1 VHDAQAHRPREA
13 GTEKNSQPEE
23 PNLDNPVSL
32 RRDGNIAIIT
42 IDNPPVN
49 ALRHGVR
56 KGIQD
61 CVIAARD
68 DASVEA
74 IILTGAGRTFVAGAD
89 ITEFGKP
96 PQAPSLI
103 DVIATLDEVKKPTI
117 AAVHGTPLGGGLELT
132 MGCHYRVA
140 AASTRLGLPEI
151 KLGLIP
157 GAGGTQ
163 RLPRLVGIEK
173 AVPMILSGDP
183 IPAKDA
189 LATGLVDE
197 IIEGDLVAGAIAFA
211 KKVLAEKWPLVRVK
225 DREDKLKE
233 VRANPAKFDEIVA
246 QHAKKTRGLH
256 APAAAIEAIKMT
268 LDTPIDEA
276 QKKERDLFM
285 KLVVGD
291 QSKAQRH
298 IFFAEREAAKVPG
311 IGKDTA
317 AREIK
322 RAAVIGAGTMGGGI
336 AMNFANAGIPVT
348 IIENN
353 DEALKRGMATIE
365 KNYAT
370 SVQRGSLREE
380 DKAKRLALFNPST
393 DLNSLKDAD
402 IVIEAIFENMP
413 VKKELFGKIDKI
425 AKPGA
430 VLATNTSYLD
440 VNEIA
445 QSTSRVKD
453 VVGMHFFSPANVM
466 KLLEI
471 VRGKDTAP
479 DVLQTAMTVGRTI
492 KKVPVVVGVCHGF
505 VGNRM
510 LSARG
515 IESEKLLL
523 EGALPQDVDGALTEF
538 GFPMGPFAMGDLAGL
553 DVGWRSRKERGVRNE
568 ITDTLAEQGRYGQ
581 KTGKG
586 FYLYEGRSSRPDPE
600 VEKLIVDASVRMG
613 VKRRNV
619 SKEEIIERLIYP
631 MVNEGA
637 RILEEGIATRSGD
650 IDVVWLYGYGFPA
663 WRGGPMHW
671 ADTVGLKKIRDRLKE
686 LAKETGDKRHEP
698 AALLNKLADEG
709 GTFASVG
716 AAKAA

>member
-1 VHDAQAHRPREA
+1 MTD
-13 GTEKNSQPEE
+13 
-23 PNLDNPVSL
+23 PVSM
-32 RRDGNIAIIT
+32 RRDGNVAIIT

-49 ALRHGVR
+49 ALRHAVR
-56 KGIQD
+56 KGILD
-61 CVIAARD
+61 NVVAARD

-74 IILTGAGRTFVAGAD
+74 IVLTGAGRTFVAGAD

-96 PQAPSLI
+96 PQSPHLI
-103 DVIATLDEVKKPTI
+103 EVISVLDDVKKPTI

-132 MGCHYRVA
+132 MGCHFRVA
-140 AASTRLGLPEI
+140 APSTRLGLPEI

-173 AVPMILSGDP
+173 ALPMILSGDP
-183 IPAKDA
+183 ISAKDA
-189 LATGLVDE
+189 LAAGLVDE
-197 IIEGDLVAGAIAFA
+197 IIDGDLVAGAVAFA
-211 KKVLAEKWPLVRVK
+211 RKVLAEKRPLRRVK
-225 DREDKLKE
+225 DRDEKLNE
-233 VRANPAKFDEIVA
+233 IRANPAKFDEIVA

-256 APAAAIEAIKMT
+256 APAAAIEAIRLT

-276 QKKERDLFM
+276 QKKERDLFL
-285 KLVVGD
+285 KLVVGE
-291 QSKAQRH
+291 QSKSQRH
-298 IFFAEREAAKVPG
+298 IFFAEREAGKVPG
-311 IGKDTA
+311 IGKDVA
-317 AREIK
+317 PREIK
-322 RAAVIGAGTMGGGI
+322 KAAVIGAGTMGGGI
-336 AMNFANAGIPVT
+336 AMNFANVGIPVT
-348 IIENN
+348 IIEN
-353 DEALKRGMATIE
+353 DEAALKRGMATIE
-365 KNYAT
+365 KNYQT
-370 SVQRGSLREE
+370 SVQRGSLRP
-380 DKAKRLALFNPST
+380 DDLGKRLALFTPTT
-393 DLNSLKDAD
+393 DLNAIKDAD
-402 IVIEAIFENMP
+402 IVIEAVFENMP
-413 VKKELFGKIDKI
+413 IKKELFAKLEKI

-445 QSTSRVKD
+445 QTTHRVPD

-479 DVLQTAMTVGRTI
+479 DVLATAMAVGRAI

-510 LSARG
+510 LSARS
-515 IESEKLLL
+515 IEAEKLLL

-538 GFPMGPFAMGDLAGL
+538 GFPMGPFAMSDLAGI

-568 ITDTLAEQGRYGQ
+568 IADTLAEQGRYGQ

-586 FYLYEGRSSRPDPE
+586 FYLYEGRSARPDPE
-600 VEKLIVDASVRMG
+600 VEKLIVDASVRLG
-613 VKRRNV
+613 VKRRPV

-637 RILEEGIATRSGD
+637 RILEEGIATRPGD
-650 IDVVWLYGYGFPA
+650 IDVIWLYGYGFPA

-671 ADTVGLKKIRDRLKE
+671 ADTVGLAKIRDRLRA

-709 GTFASVG
+709 GTFSGLA

>member
-1 VHDAQAHRPREA
+1 M
-13 GTEKNSQPEE
+13 
-23 PNLDNPVSL
+23 DN
-32 RRDGNIAIIT
+32 
-42 IDNPPVN
+42 
-49 ALRHGVR
+49 
-56 KGIQD
+56 
-61 CVIAARD
+61 VIAARD

-96 PQAPSLI
+96 SQPPSLI
-103 DVIATLDEVKKPTI
+103 EVISVLDDVKKPTI

-132 MGCHYRVA
+132 MGCHFRVA
-140 AASTRLGLPEI
+140 AAGTRLGLPEI

-173 AVPMILSGDP
+173 ALPMILSGDP
-183 IPAKDA
+183 ISAKDA
-189 LATGLVDE
+189 MAAGLVDE
-197 IIEGDLVAGAIAFA
+197 IVEGDLVAGAVKFA
-211 KKVLAEKWPLVRVK
+211 RSVLAAKRPLQRVK
-225 DREDKLKE
+225 DREDKLEE

-256 APAAAIEAIKMT
+256 APAAAIEAIKLT

-276 QKKERDLFM
+276 QRKERDLFL

-291 QSKAQRH
+291 QSRAQRH

-311 IGKDTA
+311 IGKDVA
-317 AREIK
+317 PRELRK
-322 RAAVIGAGTMGGGI
+322 AAVIGAGTMGGGI
-336 AMNFANAGIPVT
+336 SMNFANVGIPVT
-348 IIENN
+348 IIENSE
-353 DEALKRGMATIE
+353 DALKRGMATIE
-365 KNYAT
+365 KNYQT
-370 SVQRGSLREE
+370 SVQRGSLKP
-380 DKAKRLALFNPST
+380 DDMQKRLALFTPST
-393 DLNSLKDAD
+393 DLNALKDAD
-402 IVIEAIFENMP
+402 IVIEAVFEEMP
-413 VKKELFGKIDKI
+413 IKKELFGKIDKI

-430 VLATNTSYLD
+430 VLATNTSYLNVD
-440 VNEIA
+440 EIA
-445 QSTSRVKD
+445 SVTGRTPD
-453 VVGMHFFSPANVM
+453 VLGMHFFSPANVM

-479 DVLQTAMTVGRTI
+479 DVVATARAVGPAIR
-492 KKVPVVVGVCHGF
+492 KVPVVVGVCHGF

-515 IESEKLLL
+515 IEAEKLLL
-523 EGALPQDVDGALTEF
+523 EGALPPDVDGALTEF
-538 GFPMGPFAMGDLAGL
+538 GFPMGPFAMSDLAGI

-568 ITDTLAEQGRYGQ
+568 IADSLAEQGRFGQ

-586 FYLYEGRSSRPDPE
+586 FYLYEGRSARPDPE
-600 VEKLIVDASVRMG
+600 VEKLIVDASVRLG
-613 VKRRNV
+613 VKRRNI

-671 ADTVGLKKIRDRLKE
+671 ADTVGLKKIRDRLRQ
-686 LAKETGDKRHEP
+686 LAKDSGDKRHEP

-709 GTFASVG
+709 GTFASYG
-716 AAKAA
+716 QQKAA

>member
-1 VHDAQAHRPREA
+1 MKIEGSA
-13 GTEKNSQPEE
+13 
-23 PNLDNPVSL
+23 LDNPVSL
-32 RRDGNIAIIT
+32 RRDGNVAIIT

-56 KGIQD
+56 KGIMEN
-61 CVIAARD
+61 VIAARD

-103 DVIATLDEVKKPTI
+103 DVIAVLDEVKKPTI

-132 MGCHYRVA
+132 MGCHFRVA
-140 AASTRLGLPEI
+140 AAGTRLGLPEI

-173 AVPMILSGDP
+173 ALPMILSGDP

-189 LATGLVDE
+189 LAAGLVDE
-197 IIEGDLVAGAIAFA
+197 IVEGDLVDGAVKFA
-211 KKVLAEKWPLVRVK
+211 RSVLAAKRPVQRVK
-225 DREDKLKE
+225 DREDKLE
-233 VRANPAKFDEIVA
+233 EIRANPAKFDEIVA

-256 APAAAIEAIKMT
+256 APAAAIEAIRMT

-311 IGKDTA
+311 IGKDVA
-317 AREIK
+317 PREIK

-348 IIENN
+348 IIENSE
-353 DEALKRGMATIE
+353 DALKRGMATIE
-365 KNYAT
+365 KNYQM
-370 SVQRGSLREE
+370 SVQRGSLTQENL
-380 DKAKRLALFNPST
+380 AKRLALFTPST
-393 DLNSLKDAD
+393 DLNALKDAD
-402 IVIEAIFENMP
+402 IVIEAVFENMP
-413 VKKELFGKIDKI
+413 IKKELFGKIEKI

-440 VNEIA
+440 VDEIA
-445 QSTSRVKD
+445 QVTGRVPD
-453 VVGMHFFSPANVM
+453 VLGMHFFSPANVM

-479 DVLQTAMTVGRTI
+479 DVLATAMAVGRKI
-492 KKVPVVVGVCHGF
+492 NKVPVVVGVCHGF

-515 IESEKLLL
+515 IEAEKLLL

-538 GFPMGPFAMGDLAGL
+538 GFPMGPFAMSDLAGI

-568 ITDTLAEQGRYGQ
+568 IADSLAEQGRFGQ

-586 FYLYEGRSSRPDPE
+586 FYLYEGRAARPDPE

-619 SKEEIIERLIYP
+619 SKDEIIERLIYP

-637 RILEEGIATRSGD
+637 RILEEGIATRPGD

-671 ADTVGLKKIRDRLKE
+671 ADTVGLKKIRDRLRE
-686 LAKETGDKRHEP
+686 MAKETGDKRHEP

-709 GTFASVG
+709 GTFSG
-716 AAKAA
+716 LAAKAA

>member
-1 VHDAQAHRPREA
+1 
-13 GTEKNSQPEE
+13 
-23 PNLDNPVSL
+23 LDNPVSL
-32 RRDGNIAIIT
+32 RRDGNVAIIT
-42 IDNPPVN
+42 INNPPVN

-56 KGIQD
+56 KGILD
-61 CVIAARD
+61 CVTAARD

-74 IILTGAGRTFVAGAD
+74 IVLTGAGRTFVAGAD

-96 PQAPSLI
+96 SQPPGLM
-103 DVIATLDEVKKPTI
+103 DVISVIDDIKKPTI

-132 MGCHYRVA
+132 MSCHFRVA
-140 AASTRLGLPEI
+140 AAGTRLGLPEI

-173 AVPMILSGDP
+173 ALPMILSGDP

-189 LATGLVDE
+189 LAAGLVDE
-197 IIEGDLVAGAIAFA
+197 IIEGDLVSGAVAFA
-211 KKVLAEKWPLVRVK
+211 RKVLAEKRPLTRVK
-225 DREDKLKE
+225 DREDKLKDI
-233 VRANPAKFDEIVA
+233 RANPAKFDEIVA

-256 APAAAIEAIKMT
+256 APAAAIEAIKLT

-311 IGKDTA
+311 ISKDVQP
-317 AREIK
+317 REIK

-336 AMNFANAGIPVT
+336 SMNFANAGIPVT

-353 DEALKRGMATIE
+353 EDALKRGMATIE
-365 KNYAT
+365 KNYQM
-370 SVQRGSLREE
+370 SVQRGSLTPENMS
-380 DKAKRLALFNPST
+380 KRLALFNPTT
-393 DLNSLKDAD
+393 DLSALKDAD
-402 IVIEAIFENMP
+402 IIIEAVFEEMAI
-413 VKKELFGKIDKI
+413 KKELFGKIEKI

-430 VLATNTSYLD
+430 ILATNTSYLNVD
-440 VNEIA
+440 QIA
-445 QSTSRVKD
+445 QVTSRVPD
-453 VVGMHFFSPANVM
+453 VLGMHFFSPANVM

-479 DVLQTAMTVGRTI
+479 EVLATAMAVGRKI
-492 KKVPVVVGVCHGF
+492 NKVPVVVGVCHGF

-515 IESEKLLL
+515 IEAEKLLL

-586 FYLYEGRSSRPDPE
+586 FYLYEGRSPRPDPE
-600 VEKLIVDASVRMG
+600 VEKVIVDASVRMG

-637 RILEEGIATRSGD
+637 RILEEGIATRPGD

-671 ADTVGLKKIRDRLKE
+671 ADTVGLKKIRDRLRE
-686 LAKETGDKRHEP
+686 LARETGDKRHEP

-709 GTFASVG
+709 GTFAGYG
-716 AAKAA
+716 AAKAAA

>member
-1 VHDAQAHRPREA
+1 
-13 GTEKNSQPEE
+13 
-23 PNLDNPVSL
+23 LDNPVSL
-32 RRDGNIAIIT
+32 RRDGNVAIIT

-56 KGIQD
+56 KGILD
-61 CVIAARD
+61 CVTAARD

-74 IILTGAGRTFVAGAD
+74 IVLTGAGRTFVAGAD

-96 PQAPSLI
+96 SQAPGLM
-103 DVIATLDEVKKPTI
+103 DVISVIDDIKKPTI

-132 MGCHYRVA
+132 MSCHFRVA
-140 AASTRLGLPEI
+140 AAGTRLGLPEI

-173 AVPMILSGDP
+173 ALPMILSGDP

-189 LATGLVDE
+189 LAAGLVDE
-197 IIEGDLVAGAIAFA
+197 IIEGDLVSGAVAFA
-211 KKVLAEKWPLVRVK
+211 RKVLAEKRSLTRVK
-225 DREDKLKE
+225 DREDKLKDI
-233 VRANPAKFDEIVA
+233 RANPAKFDEIVA

-256 APAAAIEAIKMT
+256 APAAAIEAIKLT

-276 QKKERDLFM
+276 QKKERDLFL

-298 IFFAEREAAKVPG
+298 IFFAEREAAKVPD
-311 IGKDTA
+311 ISKDVQP
-317 AREIK
+317 REIK

-336 AMNFANAGIPVT
+336 SMNFANAGIPVT

-353 DEALKRGMATIE
+353 EDALKRGMATIE
-365 KNYAT
+365 KNYQM
-370 SVQRGSLREE
+370 SVQRGSLTPENM
-380 DKAKRLALFNPST
+380 AKRLALFAPST
-393 DLNSLKDAD
+393 DLNALKDAD
-402 IVIEAIFENMP
+402 IIIEAVFEEMAI
-413 VKKELFGKIDKI
+413 KKELFGKIEKI

-430 VLATNTSYLD
+430 ILATNTSYLNVD
-440 VNEIA
+440 QIA
-445 QSTSRVKD
+445 QVTSRVPD
-453 VVGMHFFSPANVM
+453 VLGMHFFSPANVM

-479 DVLQTAMTVGRTI
+479 EVLATAMAVGRKI
-492 KKVPVVVGVCHGF
+492 NKVPVVVGVCHGF

-515 IESEKLLL
+515 IEAEKLLL

-553 DVGWRSRKERGVRNE
+553 DVGWRSRKDRGVRNE

-586 FYLYEGRSSRPDPE
+586 FYLYEGRSPRPDPE
-600 VEKLIVDASVRMG
+600 VEKVIVDASVRMG

-671 ADTVGLKKIRDRLKE
+671 ADTVGLKKIRDRLRE

-709 GTFASVG
+709 GTFAGS
-716 AAKAA
+716 AKAAA

>member
-1 VHDAQAHRPREA
+1 M
-13 GTEKNSQPEE
+13 
-23 PNLDNPVSL
+23 
-32 RRDGNIAIIT
+32 RRDGNVAIIT
-42 IDNPPVN
+42 VDNPPVN
-49 ALRHGVR
+49 ALRQAVR
-56 KGIQD
+56 AGIKD
-61 CVIAARD
+61 CIVAARD

-96 PQAPSLI
+96 PQPPGLMEVISII
-103 DVIATLDEVKKPTI
+103 DDVKKPTI

-132 MGCHYRVA
+132 MGCHFRVA
-140 AASTRLGLPEI
+140 AAGTRLGLPEI

-173 AVPMILSGDP
+173 ALPMILSGDP

-197 IIEGDLVAGAIAFA
+197 IIEGDLVAGAVAFA
-211 KKVLAEKWPLVRVK
+211 RRVLAEKRPLVRVK
-225 DREDKLKE
+225 DREDKLKDI
-233 VRANPAKFDEIVA
+233 RANPAKFDEIVA

-256 APAAAIEAIKMT
+256 APAAAIEAIRLT

-276 QKKERDLFM
+276 QKKERDFFM

-298 IFFAEREAAKVPG
+298 IFFAEREAAKVAG
-311 IGKDTA
+311 IGKDVQP
-317 AREIK
+317 REIR

-336 AMNFANAGIPVT
+336 SMNFANVGIPVT
-348 IIENN
+348 IIEN
-353 DEALKRGMATIE
+353 DEAALKRGMATIE
-365 KNYAT
+365 KNYQM
-370 SVQRGSLREE
+370 SVQRGSLTPENMS
-380 DKAKRLALFNPST
+380 KRLALFTPST
-393 DLNSLKDAD
+393 DLNALKDAD
-402 IVIEAIFENMP
+402 IIIEAVFENMP
-413 VKKELFGKIDKI
+413 VKKELFGKIEKI
-425 AKPGA
+425 AKKGA
-430 VLATNTSYLD
+430 VLATNTSYLNVD
-440 VNEIA
+440 EIA
-445 QSTSRVKD
+445 QTTQRVGD
-453 VVGMHFFSPANVM
+453 VLGMHFFSPANVM

-479 DVLQTAMTVGRTI
+479 DVLATAMAVGRKI
-492 KKVPVVVGVCHGF
+492 NKVPVVVGVCHGF

-515 IESEKLLL
+515 IEAEKLLL

-538 GFPMGPFAMGDLAGL
+538 GFPMGPFAMGDLAGI

-568 ITDTLAEQGRYGQ
+568 IADTLAEAGRFGQ

-586 FYLYEGRSSRPDPE
+586 FYLYEGRSARPDPE
-600 VEKLIVDASVRMG
+600 VEKLIVDASVRLG
-613 VKRRNV
+613 VKRRLI

-637 RILEEGIATRSGD
+637 RILEEGIAARSGD

-671 ADTVGLKKIRDRLKE
+671 ADTVGLAKIRDRLRQ
-686 LAKETGDKRHEP
+686 LAKDSGDKRHEP

-709 GTFASVG
+709 GTFAG
-716 AAKAA
+716 YAAAKAA

>member
-1 VHDAQAHRPREA
+1 V
-13 GTEKNSQPEE
+13 S
-23 PNLDNPVSL
+23 NPVSL
-32 RRDGNIAIIT
+32 RRDGNVAIIT
-42 IDNPPVN
+42 VDNPPVN

-56 KGIQD
+56 QGLAECFTQ
-61 CVIAARD
+61 ARD

-74 IILTGAGRTFVAGAD
+74 IVVTGAGRTFVAGAD

-96 PQAPSLI
+96 SQPPSLI
-103 DVIATLDEVKKPTI
+103 DVISLIDEIKKPTI

-132 MGCHYRVA
+132 MGCHFRVA
-140 AASTRLGLPEI
+140 AAGTRLGLPEI

-163 RLPRLVGIEK
+163 RLPRLVGVEK
-173 AVPMILSGDP
+173 ALPMILSGDP
-183 IPAKDA
+183 TPAKDA
-189 LATGLVDE
+189 LAAGLVDE
-197 IIEGDLVAGAIAFA
+197 IIDGDLVSGAIAFA
-211 KKVLAEKWPLVRVK
+211 RKVLAERRPLVRVK
-225 DREDKLKE
+225 DREDKLKD

-256 APAAAIEAIKMT
+256 APAAAIEAIRMT

-276 QKKERDLFM
+276 QKKERELFM

-311 IGKDTA
+311 ISKDVQP
-317 AREIK
+317 REIK

-336 AMNFANAGIPVT
+336 SMNFANAGIPVT
-348 IIENN
+348 IIEN
-353 DEALKRGMATIE
+353 DEAALKRGMATIE
-365 KNYAT
+365 RNYQM
-370 SVQRGSLREE
+370 SVQRGSLTPENMQ
-380 DKAKRLALFNPST
+380 KRLALFTPST
-393 DLNSLKDAD
+393 DLDALKDAD
-402 IVIEAIFENMP
+402 IVIEAVFENMP
-413 VKKELFGKIDKI
+413 IKKELFGKIEKI

-430 VLATNTSYLD
+430 VLATNTSYLNVD
-440 VNEIA
+440 EIA
-445 QSTSRVKD
+445 QTTSRVPD
-453 VVGMHFFSPANVM
+453 VLGMHFFSPANVM

-479 DVLQTAMTVGRTI
+479 DVLATAMAVGRKI
-492 KKVPVVVGVCHGF
+492 NKVPVVVGVCHGF

-515 IESEKLLL
+515 IEAEKLLL

-538 GFPMGPFAMGDLAGL
+538 GFPMGPFAMGDLAGI

-568 ITDTLAEQGRYGQ
+568 IADTLAEQGRFGQ

-586 FYLYEGRSSRPDPE
+586 FYIYEGRSPRPDPE

-671 ADTVGLKKIRDRLKE
+671 ADTVGLKKIRDRLRE
-686 LAKETGDKRHEP
+686 LGKETGDKRHEP

-709 GTFASVG
+709 GTFAEYG
-716 AAKAA
+716 KAKAA